1 MFGRELFMA
10 CVFIGRNANDGDPR
24 ARQTVDVVP
33 QVACLL
39 RATRRGVLWIK
50 VKSDLDPFVV
60 GEVDHLAVKGR
71 TCKWRRRRA
80 GLKWFR
86 FASHDHAPPR

>member
-1 MFGRELFMA
+1 
-10 CVFIGRNANDGDPR
+10 
-24 ARQTVDVVP
+24 
-33 QVACLL
+33 
-39 RATRRGVLWIK
+39 
-50 VKSDLDPFVV
+50 
-60 GEVDHLAVKGR
+60 LAVKGR